1 MSHGLDNLTGLAT
14 EGIGLRFLNEE
25 WNDSIS
31 NDHPFTI
38 QWNESLD
45 GAQAPELGL
54 FKITYPKDGVIAYE
68 LVSNLTGRMNNENAT
83 CLWTPSHLDDELYTL
98 WLSSSR
104 DARANW
110 TTSPPWRL
118 KETPRHSHHW
128 AAPIVI
134 PIIVLLAVYTL
145 GLTTCIVYRRRRK
158 ARREREKSKGKDLEK
173 DKSSQT
179 HLLGDAERHPSV
191 DTVLTIQSFD
201 DPDEARKPHIW
212 LLTQSASGSL
222 LLSSP
227 SRKNSDATLVSTTT
241 RASDQVLIS
250 PISSSEQSL
259 QTPTSIGSDRTLVT
273 LSDPR
278 DQRAVI
284 ASKLGRS
291 VRVIIPSDDVQ
302 E

>member
-118 KETPRHSHHW
+118 KETPRHSPHW

-173 DKSSQT
+173 EKSSQM

-191 DTVLTIQSFD
+191 DTVLTIQISLWIPSTIISEQEEFRRNTGLNYN
-201 DPDEARKPHIW
+201 ESIRSTPHISY
-212 LLTQSASGSL
+212 QFIRAK
-222 LLSSP
+222 P
-227 SRKNSDATLVSTTT
+227 SKPYKYRF
-241 RASDQVLIS
+241 
-250 PISSSEQSL
+250 
-259 QTPTSIGSDRTLVT
+259 
-273 LSDPR
+273 
-278 DQRAVI
+278 
-284 ASKLGRS
+284 
-291 VRVIIPSDDVQ
+291 
-302 E
+302 